1 MGYAIGAS
9 QFYGQWKLGA
19 DSQKLVLK
27 AVVSSVESNWMLL
40 VAEQQGVELE
50 IITTLLLCFLICA
63 GILGAWPKEWKSTKT
78 KAE

>member
-1 MGYAIGAS
+1 VGYAIGVL
-9 QFYGQWKLGA
+9 QFYGQWRLGA

-40 VAEQQGVELE
+40 VAEQQGVGLE
-50 IITTLLLCFLICA
+50 IIITLLLCFLICA